1 MRRVAFV
8 TGASRGIGLATARAL
23 RSEGWAVAA
32 CSRSRRSARNIPAD
46 FAVACDVSDPKA
58 VSRAIAGSVRAM
70 GRIDLLVNNAGVAG
84 TNSLRRGSADH
95 LWHEIISVNLH
106 GTYYFS
112 KQVLPHLPDGTGR
125 IVNVASVLAM
135 RGVPDQTAYCAAKH
149 GVLGFTRALA
159 LQLASRRITV
169 NAVCPGWVRT
179 DMAKERMRELALSR
193 RRLEARVP
201 LGRFVEP
208 VEVARLILYL
218 SSPAAAAITGQAFT
232 IDGGALA

>member
-1 MRRVAFV
+1 MNRVAFV
-8 TGASRGIGLATARAL
+8 TGGSRGIGLATVRAL

-32 CSRSRRSARNIPAD
+32 CSRSKSSTRRIPAD
-46 FAVACDVSDPKA
+46 YSVACDVLDPKA
-58 VSRAIAGSVRAM
+58 VSRAIAGALRAL

-84 TNSLRRGSADH
+84 TNSLKKGSDDR
-95 LWHEIISVNLH
+95 LWHKILSVNLN

-112 KQVLPHLPDGTGR
+112 KQLLPHLPDGAGR
-125 IVNVASVLAM
+125 IVNVASVLAL

-159 LQLASRRITV
+159 LHLAPRRITV

-179 DMAKERMRELALSR
+179 DMAKQRMRNLRLPLG
-193 RRLEARVP
+193 RLEAGVP

-208 VEVARLILYL
+208 EEVARLILYL
-218 SSPAAAAITGQAFT
+218 ASPAAAAITGQAFT
-232 IDGGALA
+232 IDGGSLA